1 MKKPMLGYKKA
12 GSSKEFPPGYYKFT
26 KTEGEMQV
34 VYYGS
39 LKRFKIY

>member
-34 VYYGS
+34 AHYGS